1 MPFPLTNAI
10 SSIPSLFKHDGLTE
24 EPKLLWISKYR
35 IKKRI
40 NTLEVYIPYLF
51 TVEDTL
57 LDIRRVFM
65 DTIARGG
72 RGHKAP
78 YDTTHQRIPV
88 EVKPVI
94 DKITKA
100 YRVAYFERSEDGAD
114 DILSDIT
121 EAVDNVINKDVNKFV
136 DILDKQQ
143 LLAMRDRIIRKTRS
157 DKLKAVTKA
166 LDEFIEELEK
176 EEFADV

>member
-1 MPFPLTNAI
+1 
-10 SSIPSLFKHDGLTE
+10 
-24 EPKLLWISKYR
+24 
-35 IKKRI
+35 
-40 NTLEVYIPYLF
+40 
-51 TVEDTL
+51 
-57 LDIRRVFM
+57 M

-114 DILSDIT
+114 DILSDIE
-121 EAVDNVINKDVNKFV
+121 EAVENVINKDVNKFPDAV
-136 DILDKQQ
+136 DKQK
-143 LLAMRDRIIRKTRS
+143 LLAVRDRIIKKTRS

-166 LDEFIEELEK
+166 LNEFIEELEK
-176 EEFADV
+176 EELEKV